1 MAGNNRK
8 KGSSQKKTNQKNN
21 AKSSAKKRVKKTA
34 PKTKK
39 HQYIKKDNVLQKK
52 CQHQRAVIR
61 CLQC

>member
-39 HQYIKKDNVLQKK
+39 TPVHKKRQRVAKK
-52 CQHQRAVIR
+52 CQHQRVVIR

>member
-39 HQYIKKDNVLQKK
+39 TPVHKKRQRVAKK
-52 CQHQRAVIR
+52 NASTKG
-61 CLQC
+61 